1 MSSLDTFKLKK
12 KFTYEDISLLLL
24 ASIANRGTWSL
35 TNLHKAS
42 IKIWE
47 TYKDRLETN
56 HKIIL
61 REALRSLYKEFQI
74 VLTEKN
80 TIWISN
86 DHLTNI
92 FNDKILPSIIKPS
105 KRKVIIDSYQPN
117 EENSNAI

>member
-42 IKIWE
+42 VKIWE

-61 REALRSLYKEFQI
+61 REALRTLYKEFQI
-74 VLTEKN
+74 ALTEKN

-92 FNDKILPSIIKPS
+92 FNDKVLPSIMKPS
-105 KRKVIIDSYQPN
+105 KRKSIIDSYQPN